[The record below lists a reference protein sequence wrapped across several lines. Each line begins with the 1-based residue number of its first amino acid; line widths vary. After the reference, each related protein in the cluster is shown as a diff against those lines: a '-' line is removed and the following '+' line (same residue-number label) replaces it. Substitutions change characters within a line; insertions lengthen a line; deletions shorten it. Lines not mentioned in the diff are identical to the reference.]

1 MIKYIKVIV
10 CILGIAFSTNSFAL
24 FDAQVLVGNRSA
36 KFEAEGQSKNVN
48 AIDYEVSAHLS
59 PIPLVP
65 VGLGLSYNYLT
76 YNPGDNALNL
86 DNVTGSEL
94 AAELYVWLPLPFI
107 KPYVKA
113 GYVFS
118 GSYEMDI
125 LTGSAKYD
133 TSGWYGTIGV
143 RKRLIPFL
151 KLLFEAKF
159 PFMEFKN
166 GEYKDIAIPPSEA
179 VDYTT
184 PWSIRI
190 GLEVGI

>member
-86 DNVTGSEL
+86 DNVTGVL
-94 AAELYVWLPLPFI
+94 FAAELYVWLPLPFI
-107 KPYVKA
+107 KL
-113 GYVFS
+113 
-118 GSYEMDI
+118 M
-125 LTGSAKYD
+125 L
-133 TSGWYGTIGV
+133 
-143 RKRLIPFL
+143 RLICIFR
-151 KLLFEAKF
+151 LL
-159 PFMEFKN
+159 
-166 GEYKDIAIPPSEA
+166 
-179 VDYTT
+179 
-184 PWSIRI
+184 
-190 GLEVGI
+190 